1 MSDTTGIHLTPT
13 ERRIFDLLRQY
24 PNVKISSHRL
34 AREGRL
40 KNPNTLNNYIFS
52 IRQKLQAAEISDTIV
67 SVPRVGYMLS
77 TMEVKQ
83 EEEP

>member
-1 MSDTTGIHLTPT
+1 MSDTTGISWTPT
-13 ERRIFDLLRQY
+13 ERRIFDLLRSH
-24 PNVKISSHRL
+24 PNIKISSHRL

-40 KNPNTLNNYIFS
+40 KNPNTLNNYIFA
-52 IRQKLQAAEISDTIV
+52 IRQKLQAAEITDTIV

-83 EEEP
+83 EES